1 MALLPATTPRPIGKF
16 PKGLIKGSLPIL
28 ASSALYFG
36 VDTLANALEDDDPPS
51 DHSVLITVLIC
62 LGGLAL
68 LILLKLLT
76 ILINYRSRPEATPPD
91 PSLELGDL
99 RAAVSDSILN
109 HLKISAVPSDD
120 PPPSPS
126 QPLTPSLVR
135 STGTEMEIDNPA
147 DPPHHTEPEWAHT
160 LESSLPPDRNPLASS
175 PPGTQPASASIYSS
189 FSSCSSPPTPNSAS
203 STPSAAHPDLEP
215 TPNFVVTLNEL
226 PGPPV
231 SHTPP
236 HPRVRGPSPA
246 PTCPTTPAQPI
257 EVIMGVTGRAAPRNS
272 AHPPFNPRP
281 AQRPGRLRH
290 VRRSAPTSRGR
301 FGASGHAPR
310 AYVHGRWPRWRN
322 GPAPPAPERP
332 IPLNSIRFDTPP
344 PNLPV
349 VLGQCKHPFH
359 MHCIVK
365 WTNTQSG
372 QKPACPLCRQEWKFA
387 TN

>member
-99 RAAVSDSILN
+99 RAAVSELFN
-109 HLKISAVPSDD
+109 PE
-120 PPPSPS
+120 PFEN
-126 QPLTPSLVR
+126 QCGSLRR
-135 STGTEMEIDNPA
+135 STPLPFPT
-147 DPPHHTEPEWAHT
+147 PHPFARPFNRHRNGNRQSGGPSSSHRTRMAHT

-246 PTCPTTPAQPI
+246 PT
-257 EVIMGVTGRAAPRNS
+257 
-272 AHPPFNPRP
+272 
-281 AQRPGRLRH
+281 
-290 VRRSAPTSRGR
+290 
-301 FGASGHAPR
+301 
-310 AYVHGRWPRWRN
+310 
-322 GPAPPAPERP
+322 
-332 IPLNSIRFDTPP
+332 
-344 PNLPV
+344 
-349 VLGQCKHPFH
+349 
-359 MHCIVK
+359 
-365 WTNTQSG
+365 
-372 QKPACPLCRQEWKFA
+372 
-387 TN
+387 